1 MFTLGREADYQEEI
15 RKSRFI
21 VRAAPV
27 DGVEA
32 AFAFLAHIR
41 DARATHH
48 CWAYRIGDAY
58 RFSDDGEPGGTAGR
72 PILSAIEREEI
83 DRVMVVV
90 IRHYGGIKLGAGGLA
105 RAYGGCAAIC
115 LQRAERIP
123 IVETTVLRL
132 KAGFEDTGALYAAID
147 GFTTEKLAERYSQD
161 GIEVRLRI
169 AQSDQ
174 PAMVAALTEASAGRM
189 TIVEET

>member
-1 MFTLGREADYQEEI
+1 MFTLGREADYQAEI

-21 VRAAPV
+21 ARAAPV

-32 AFAFLAHIR
+32 ALAFLARIR

-72 PILSAIEREEI
+72 PILGAIEREEI

-90 IRHYGGIKLGAGGLA
+90 IRHYGGIKLGAGGLV